1 MHGLDSLT
9 EGLNDEQARAVRTL
23 DGPLL
28 ILAGAGSGKTRVL
41 TRRIAALLH
50 RGTIGSSPT
59 APWLRPWN
67 ILAVT
72 FTNKAA
78 GEMRDRV
85 RALVGEAAQRV
96 WVSTFHSTCVRI
108 LREDVEPLGWRRDF
122 AIYDD
127 DDQLRV
133 IKAVL
138 TELKISFKDLPP
150 PGVRG
155 RIDRH
160 KNGLSRDEPVLRS
173 DPFPKILELYGARLK
188 AANAFDFN
196 DLINKV
202 VELWEGSPAVLEKWQ
217 ARWRYVLVD
226 EYQDTNPA
234 QYQFLKLV
242 AGSSRNLAVVG
253 DDDQSIYR
261 FRGADLRNILEFE
274 QDYPGAAVIKLEQ
287 NYRSK
292 ANILRAASG
301 VVANNK
307 ARKEKTLRTD
317 ADDGEPVQLVV
328 SDDDTAEAAD
338 VASRMSQLGR
348 RWGDYAVIY
357 RTNAQSRQVEQALS
371 RNRIPYLLVGGRK
384 FFDRMEVKDI
394 LGYLRVILNA
404 DDDVAFL
411 RIVNVPARG
420 LGDKAIAS
428 LRAEADAHGGN
439 LRSAARRLGGLGGR
453 AGNALASLTML
464 LDRLASQQT
473 VLALPEFVNRVLLE
487 TGYQQMLEDEDTDEA
502 RGRLE
507 NLQELVRNAAS
518 MEEEGGEMEPGE
530 ELAEVD
536 PLRRLLDQASLT
548 GQADELPD
556 EGNGAVTL
564 LTAHLAKGLE
574 FPVVFVIGMVEKGF
588 PHARAVLEDD
598 IEEERR
604 LAYVA
609 YTRARERLFIT
620 APRRRRGPDGWFE
633 DAMLSRFV
641 TEIPESALR
650 GGERSGMAAWRGGLA
665 GLGRGT
671 PAAPPSRTWALPRPA
686 APPAYGRPAAPVLP
700 ARAPTPAVFP
710 GQRTVARPAGL
721 RTMAPESLEQF
732 VEGAEVLHPMLGT
745 GTIHKRD
752 GTPSNPRLTIHF
764 DAHGPRTVYA
774 VTAKLE
780 LVLPT

>member
-1 MHGLDSLT
+1 MQDLASLT
-9 EGLNDEQARAVRTL
+9 EGLNAEQARAVRTL

-50 RGTIGSSPT
+50 RGTLGPDPH
-59 APWLRPWN
+59 AAWLRPWN

-78 GEMRDRV
+78 GEMRERV
-85 RALVGEAAQRV
+85 HALVGESAARV

-122 AIYDD
+122 AVYDD
-127 DDQLRV
+127 EDQLRV

-138 TELKISFKDLPP
+138 TELKISPKELPP
-150 PGVRG
+150 AGVRG
-155 RIDRH
+155 RIDRY
-160 KNGLSRDEPVLRS
+160 KNGLSREETLPRS
-173 DPFPKILELYGARLK
+173 DPFPRILELYGKRMK
-188 AANAFDFN
+188 AANALDFN

-202 VELWEGSPAVLEKWQ
+202 VELWETVPTVLAKWQ
-217 ARWRYVLVD
+217 DRWRYVMVD
-226 EYQDTNPA
+226 EYQDTNPE
-234 QYQFLKLV
+234 QYKFLKLLTSV
-242 AGSSRNLAVVG
+242 SRNLAVVG

-274 QDYPGAAVIKLEQ
+274 QDFPGAAVIKLEQ

-317 ADDGEPVQLVV
+317 ADDGEPVQLVIT
-328 SDDDTAEAAD
+328 DDDTAEATE
-338 VASRMSQLGR
+338 VVNRMLQLGR

-371 RNRIPYLLVGGRK
+371 RNRIPYVLVGGRK
-384 FFDRMEVKDI
+384 FFDRMEVKD
-394 LGYLRVILNA
+394 LLAYLRVISNP
-404 DDDVAFL
+404 DDDVAFQ

-420 LGDKAIAS
+420 LGDKAVAG
-428 LRAEADAHGGN
+428 LQAEAEAHGGN
-439 LRSAARRLGGLGGR
+439 LRSAARRLGGMGGR
-453 AGNALASLTML
+453 AGNALTSLTML
-464 LDRLASQQT
+464 LDRLSSQQT
-473 VLALPEFVNRVLLE
+473 VLKLPDFVSHVIEE
-487 TGYQQMLEDEDTDEA
+487 TGYLAMLEAEDTDEA
-502 RGRLE
+502 RGRIE
-507 NLQELVRNAAS
+507 NLRELARSAAAILEEEQELD
-518 MEEEGGEMEPGE
+518 PGE
-530 ELAEVD
+530 ALEEVD
-536 PLRRLLDQASLT
+536 PLRRLLDQASLA
-548 GQADELPD
+548 GQADELPN

-588 PHARAVLEDD
+588 PHARAELEDD

-620 APRRRRGPDGWFE
+620 APRRRRGPEGWFE

-641 TEIPESALR
+641 AEIPEAALR
-650 GGERSGMAAWRGGLA
+650 GGERAGMAVWRGGF
-665 GLGRGT
+665 GGVGRGA
-671 PAAPPSRTWALPRPA
+671 PAAAPSRTWALPRPA
-686 APPAYGRPAAPVLP
+686 GAPAFARPSAPVLP
-700 ARAPTPAVFP
+700 ARRPAPAPAPAARPNV
-710 GQRTVARPAGL
+710 RPAGV
-721 RTMAPESLEQF
+721 RTMEPESLEQF
-732 VEGAEVLHPMLGT
+732 VEGVGVLHPMLGT

-752 GTPSNPRLTIHF
+752 GTPTNPRLTIHF

-780 LVLPT
+780 LVISS

>member
-1 MHGLDSLT
+1 MDDLAKLT
-9 EGLNDEQARAVRTL
+9 EGLNAEQARAVRTL

-41 TRRIAALLH
+41 TRRIAALLA
-50 RGTIGSSPT
+50 RGTIGPGAA

-78 GEMRDRV
+78 GEMRHRV
-85 RALVGEAAQRV
+85 ADLVGEAAKRV

-122 AIYDD
+122 VIYDD

-138 TELKISFKDLPP
+138 TELRISLKELPP
-150 PGVRG
+150 AGVRG

-160 KNGLSRDEPVLRS
+160 KNGLSRDETVPRS
-173 DPFPKILELYGARLK
+173 DPFPTILERYQARLK

-202 VELWEGSPAVLEKWQ
+202 VELWETVPPVLEKWQ

-234 QYQFLKLV
+234 QYRFLRLI
-242 AGSSRNLAVVG
+242 AGASRNIAVVG

-274 QDYPGAAVIKLEQ
+274 QDFPGAAVIKLEQ

-301 VVANNK
+301 VVAHNRT
-307 ARKEKTLRTD
+307 RKEKTLRTD
-317 ADDGEPVQLVV
+317 AEDGEPVQLVLT
-328 SDDDTAEAAD
+328 DDDTAEATE
-338 VASRMSQLGR
+338 VVNRMLGLGR
-348 RWGDYAVIY
+348 RWGDYAIIY

-371 RNRIPYLLVGGRK
+371 RNRIPYVLVGGRK
-384 FFDRMEVKDI
+384 FYDRMEVKD
-394 LGYLRVILNA
+394 LLAYLRVIVNP
-404 DDDVAFL
+404 DDDVAFQ
-411 RIVNVPARG
+411 RILNVPARG
-420 LGDKAIAS
+420 LGDKALEALHDDAGAHGGS
-428 LRAEADAHGGN
+428 LRA
-439 LRSAARRLGGLGGR
+439 AARRLGGGGGR
-453 AGNALASLTML
+453 AGRALAELTIL
-464 LDRLASQQT
+464 LDRLASQQA
-473 VLALPEFVNRVLLE
+473 VLELPEFVERVI
-487 TGYQQMLEDEDTDEA
+487 TDSGYLSMLEAEDTDEA
-502 RGRLE
+502 RGRIE
-507 NLQELVRNAAS
+507 NLRELVRSAAAVLEEGS
-518 MEEEGGEMEPGE
+518 EEEGDEP
-530 ELAEVD
+530 LTEVD
-536 PLRRLLDQASLT
+536 PLRRFLDQASLA
-548 GQADELPD
+548 GQADELPA
-556 EGNGAVTL
+556 EGSGAVTL

-574 FPVVFVIGMVEKGF
+574 FPIVFVIGMVEKGF
-588 PHARAVLEDD
+588 PHARAELEDD

-609 YTRARERLFIT
+609 YTRARERLFVT

-641 TEIPESALR
+641 AEIPEAALR
-650 GGERSGMAAWRGGLA
+650 GGERGGMAVWRGGLGFGRGA
-665 GLGRGT
+665 PAAAPSRAWPAARPAPPPAPGRPAAALGRPRL
-671 PAAPPSRTWALPRPA
+671 PAPPA
-686 APPAYGRPAAPVLP
+686 APPARNL
-700 ARAPTPAVFP
+700 
-710 GQRTVARPAGL
+710 ARPAGL
-721 RTMAPESLEQF
+721 RTMVPESMDSF
-732 VEGAEVLHPMLGT
+732 VEGAAVLHPMLGT
-745 GTIHKRD
+745 GTIHRRD

-780 LVLPT
+780 LVIPT

>member
-1 MHGLDSLT
+1 MNDLAALT
-9 EGLNDEQARAVRTL
+9 EGLNEEQARAVRTL

-41 TRRIAALLH
+41 TRRVAALLQ
-50 RGTIGSSPT
+50 RGTIGPDPH
-59 APWLRPWN
+59 AAWLRPWN

-78 GEMRDRV
+78 GEMRERV
-85 RALVGEAAQRV
+85 HALIGESASRV

-122 AIYDD
+122 AVYDD
-127 DDQLRV
+127 EDQLRV

-138 TELKISFKDLPP
+138 AELKISLKDLPP
-150 PGVRG
+150 AGVRG

-160 KNGLSRDEPVLRS
+160 KNGLSRGETLLS
-173 DPFPKILELYGARLK
+173 ADPFPKILALYNARMK
-188 AANAFDFN
+188 AANALDFN

-202 VELWEGSPAVLEKWQ
+202 VELWEAHPDVLARWQ
-217 ARWRYVLVD
+217 DRWRYVMVD
-226 EYQDTNPA
+226 EYQDTNPS
-234 QYQFLKLV
+234 QYQFLKLLTSV
-242 AGSSRNLAVVG
+242 SRNLAVVG

-274 QDYPGAAVIKLEQ
+274 QDFPGAAVIKLEQ

-292 ANILRAASG
+292 ANILTAASG

-307 ARKEKTLRTD
+307 ARKDKTLRTD
-317 ADDGEPVQLVV
+317 ADAGEPVQLTLT
-328 SDDDTAEAAD
+328 DDDTAEAAE
-338 VASRMSQLGR
+338 VVNRMIHLGR

-371 RNRIPYLLVGGRK
+371 RNRIPYVLVGGRK
-384 FFDRMEVKDI
+384 FYDRMEVKDI
-394 LGYLRVILNA
+394 LAYLRVLSNP
-404 DDDVAFL
+404 DDDVAFQ

-420 LGDKAIAS
+420 LGEKAIAS
-428 LRAEADAHGGN
+428 LQAEAEAHGGN
-439 LRSAARRLGGLGGR
+439 LRAAARRLGGTGGR
-453 AGNALASLTML
+453 AGNALTGLTML
-464 LDRLASQQT
+464 LDRLSSQAT
-473 VLALPEFVNRVLLE
+473 VLSLPDFVTQVIEE
-487 TGYQQMLEDEDTDEA
+487 TGYLAMLEGEDTDEA
-502 RGRLE
+502 RGRIE
-507 NLQELVRNAAS
+507 NLRELARSAAA
-518 MEEEGGEMEPGE
+518 MLDEVDELDPGE
-530 ELAEVD
+530 ALAEVD
-536 PLRRLLDQASLT
+536 PLRRLLDQASLA
-548 GQADELPD
+548 GQADELPN

-588 PHARAVLEDD
+588 PHARAELEDD

-641 TEIPESALR
+641 VEIPEHALR
-650 GGERSGMAAWRGGLA
+650 GAERPGMAVWRGA
-665 GLGRGT
+665 GGALGRGA
-671 PAAPPSRTWALPRPA
+671 PAAPPSRNWALPRPA
-686 APPAYGRPAAPVLP
+686 GPPAFARPSAPVLP
-700 ARAPTPAVFP
+700 AR
-710 GQRTVARPAGL
+710 RPAPAAPPAARNPGRPPGV
-721 RTMAPESLEQF
+721 RTMEPESLDQF
-732 VEGAEVLHPMLGT
+732 VEGADVLHPMLGC

-764 DAHGPRTVYA
+764 EAHGPRTVYA

-780 LVLPT
+780 LVIPT